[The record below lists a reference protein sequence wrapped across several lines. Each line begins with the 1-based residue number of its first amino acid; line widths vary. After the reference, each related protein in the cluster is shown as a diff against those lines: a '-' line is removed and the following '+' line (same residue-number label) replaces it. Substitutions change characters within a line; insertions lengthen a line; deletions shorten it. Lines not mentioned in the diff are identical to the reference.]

1 MIAQVVGVDDVI
13 SVTPTLDTS
22 AYASGD
28 RLGSIHTI
36 TGAFRRMN
44 RSYDNNP
51 AIAKDAPNQC
61 AKVILQNIVI
71 IDQALQ
77 SQPIDILF
85 FDELPVVASV
95 DNAAIDIADA
105 EMIAKCIGSVSIDN
119 PYIALAANSIVTESN
134 IGLLLKQK
142 STAADGN
149 LYAVCII
156 RGIATYA
163 ASSLVFR
170 YGFLQD

>member
-13 SVTPTLDTS
+13 TVTPDLDTS

-61 AKVILQNIVI
+61 GKVILQNIVI

-77 SQPIDILF
+77 SQPMDILF
-85 FDELPVVASV
+85 FDVQIMHRLISAMV
-95 DNAAIDIADA
+95 
-105 EMIAKCIGSVSIDN
+105 
-119 PYIALAANSIVTESN
+119 
-134 IGLLLKQK
+134 
-142 STAADGN
+142 
-149 LYAVCII
+149 
-156 RGIATYA
+156 R
-163 ASSLVFR
+163 
-170 YGFLQD
+170 

>member
-1 MIAQVVGVDDVI
+1 MIAQVIGIDDVI
-13 SVTPTLDTS
+13 SVTPDLDTS

-28 RLGSIHTI
+28 RLGSIQTI
-36 TGAFRRMN
+36 PGVFRRIGRAFDHN
-44 RSYDNNP
+44 
-51 AIAKDAPNQC
+51 AILSKDAPNQC
-61 AKVILQNIVI
+61 GKVILQSIYI

-85 FDELPVVASV
+85 FDELPTVASA
-95 DNAAIDIADA
+95 DNAPIDVSDA
-105 EMIAKCIGSVSIDN
+105 EMIAKSIGSISITE
-119 PYIALAANSIVTESN
+119 PYIALAANSNVTKPN

-149 LYAVCII
+149 LYAVCVI
-156 RGIATYA
+156 RGNGTYQ